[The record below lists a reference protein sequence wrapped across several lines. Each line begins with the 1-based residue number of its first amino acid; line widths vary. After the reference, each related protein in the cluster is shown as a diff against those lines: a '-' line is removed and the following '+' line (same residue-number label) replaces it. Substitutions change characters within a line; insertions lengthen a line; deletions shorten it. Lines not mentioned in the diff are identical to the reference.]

1 MKLNKLYIPNIF
13 YFMEDIDETILKN
26 INKFKNIAII
36 YQNSILEL
44 NKFLKIKKFCN
55 KHKIKFFIIDN
66 YKEAIKHKL
75 DGIIISHNNKR
86 NLIINNPICKK
97 DNFLIFGKAHN
108 QIEYFFKKQQ
118 FCKKIFLSPIFETKK
133 YNESKILK
141 IHKFN
146 LISANWLVDI
156 YALGGINNK
165 NYSSLKLTKSSGFG
179 FSSFI
184 NEKVKIKKPTYF

>member
-1 MKLNKLYIPNIF
+1 MNLNKFYVPNIF
-13 YFMEDIDETILKN
+13 YFTEDIDETILKN

-44 NKFLKIKKFCN
+44 DKFLKIKKFCYQN
-55 KHKIKFFIIDN
+55 KIKFYIIDN
-66 YKEAIKHKL
+66 YKDAIKHKL
-75 DGIIISHNNKR
+75 DGVIISHNNKR

-97 DNFLIFGKAHN
+97 NNFLILGKAHN
-108 QIEYFFKKQQ
+108 QIEYFFKIQQ
-118 FCKKIFLSPIFETKK
+118 FCKKIFLSPIFQTKK

-146 LISANWLVDI
+146 LLSANWLVDI
-156 YALGGINNK
+156 YALGGVNNK
-165 NYSSLKLTKSSGFG
+165 NYNSLKLTKSCGFG

-184 NEKVKIKKPTYF
+184 EKTKIKKPTYF